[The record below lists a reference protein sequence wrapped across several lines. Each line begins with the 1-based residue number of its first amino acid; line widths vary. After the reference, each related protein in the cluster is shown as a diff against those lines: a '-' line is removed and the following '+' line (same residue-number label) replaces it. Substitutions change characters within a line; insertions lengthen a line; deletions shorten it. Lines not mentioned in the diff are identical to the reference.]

1 MSNKCNL
8 KNFFIALIMLSFSNN
23 SINSSTLIRKLNDSP
38 KKNLLIGSF
47 INYSW
52 PTIRNYF
59 ISLIKAQFENCDI
72 VIFVGRT
79 TQNTKDKL
87 KSYGII
93 VNDMPQ
99 ELMRY
104 NVQNYRW
111 KVYEDFLIA
120 NKEKYNLVFT
130 ADIKDAIFQKDIFK
144 YYDSNKPFLGV
155 FYEDL
160 IFKNAKMNR
169 DWLSF
174 YAGREKVNEFNSSS
188 IICSGTLIGTIDK
201 FIEFSH
207 KIWELMLE
215 RNDVIN
221 IRDQGAAN
229 YMIYYYKYFND
240 CLIAKDNHGPIMTLS
255 NTKRENITLDENNN
269 LINFNGEIAA
279 VVHQYN
285 RHDDIVDKM
294 NKKYDDTDFNFSYYN
309 TSNNNKTYF
318 NNETKE
324 LNKNNP
330 TFIKIIAYVILIIS
344 IIIFLIYLFILFKR
358 SKKFSEK
365 PKKKFRKV
373 KVKIYDEKD

>member
-318 NNETKE
+318 NNKTKE

-358 SKKFSEK
+358 SKKFSK
-365 PKKKFRKV
+365 KKKKKFRKV